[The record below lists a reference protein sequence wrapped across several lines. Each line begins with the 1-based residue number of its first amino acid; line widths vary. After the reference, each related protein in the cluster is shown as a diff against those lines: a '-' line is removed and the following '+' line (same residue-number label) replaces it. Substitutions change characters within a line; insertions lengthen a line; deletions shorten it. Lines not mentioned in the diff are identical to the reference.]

1 MRKEIFIAI
10 FAGLTIGIILAFGV
24 WRINSRNRASFNE
37 SVVQQTELKTKDE
50 TKSLASLDTNLS
62 LTNIEDGT
70 IYFDSPIV
78 VSGISNK
85 ESIFVISDETDDFIV
100 KASQD
105 GTFEQSIKLVKGI
118 NKIVIS
124 SIDVNGNTVAEKT
137 FLVVFYPD
145 FKSDVITN

>member
-78 VSGISNK
+78 ISGISNK